1 MSLIKVDPKKL
12 YDFKKSE
19 AVLARQRAYTK
30 EADPLK
36 SRADRG
42 DATVEEWL
50 AKIEEI
56 KARYPYPEEQ
66 P

>member
-1 MSLIKVDPKKL
+1 MSLIRVDQKKL

-19 AVLARQRAYTK
+19 AVLARQRAYTR
-30 EADPLK
+30 EADPIAAQML
-36 SRADRG
+36 RDE
-42 DATVEEWL
+42 ATRDEWL